1 MSNGPKALVARAK
14 AARYRYYSVVLP
26 PRVLKTQI
34 ATGYNYVKESMSA
47 AATESRNPASLAIDS
62 LSPLGIVRLM
72 NSEDQQ
78 VIDAVAREELAIA
91 FAIDAIAERFSV
103 GGRLI
108 YVGAGT
114 SGRLG
119 VLDASECPPT
129 FSTPPEM
136 VVGIIAGG
144 RDALTQAIEGAE
156 DNAGASVAEL
166 KRVSLSSGDVVV
178 GIATSGRTPFV
189 LGAVE
194 YARSLGTLTIG
205 LACNHGSAL
214 ARIAELMIT
223 PVVGPEVITGSTRLK
238 AGTAT
243 KLVLNMLTT
252 GAMVRIGKT
261 YGNLMVDLRA
271 TNEKLRDRS
280 QRIVEE
286 ITGMAPALAAEK
298 LRECGGEVKTAIV
311 AARKRVSPE
320 EARRTLALCQGHLRR
335 TLDSDDTRTQ

>member
-1 MSNGPKALVARAK
+1 MNQPP
-14 AARYRYYSVVLP
+14 LP
-26 PRVLKTQI
+26 V
-34 ATGYNYVKESMSA
+34 S
-47 AATESRNPASLAIDS
+47 ATETRNAASATIDS
-62 LSPLGIVRLM
+62 LSPLQIVRLM
-72 NSEDQQ
+72 NVEDQH

-91 FAIDAIAERFSV
+91 RAIDVIAERFAS

-144 RDALTQAIEGAE
+144 RDALTRAVEGAE
-156 DNAGASVAEL
+156 DDAQAAAEEL
-166 KRVSLSSGDVVV
+166 KSLHVTDRDVVM
-178 GIATSGRTPFV
+178 GIATSGRTPYV
-189 LGAVE
+189 LGALD
-194 YARSLGTLTIG
+194 YARSIGAFTIG
-205 LACNHGSAL
+205 FACNHGSTVAQ
-214 ARIAELMIT
+214 IAELMIA
-223 PVVGPEVITGSTRLK
+223 PIVGPEVITGSTRLK

-280 QRIVEE
+280 ERIVADL
-286 ITGMAPALAAEK
+286 TNLPQPQSAELLK
-298 LRECGGEVKTAIV
+298 QCGGEVKTAIV
-311 AARKRVSPE
+311 AALKDVSPD
-320 EARRTLALCQGHLRR
+320 EARRLLSRSDGHLRA
-335 TLDSDDTRTQ
+335 TLDGEHAL